1 MQPFEFSNNS
11 ISSLVS
17 IFSTIMGIG
26 YPLLLQTIERLD
38 EKYKSER
45 FARLFLQEQTFKC
58 FQWLLA
64 ISIAF
69 AISAVFVFEMLDGYE
84 ILTDIWVTAHS
95 AVTLM
100 LLYEM
105 IMLVHLI
112 IIYYDSEKLL
122 KHFKELREKG
132 HE

>member
-17 IFSTIMGIG
+17 IFSAIMGIG

-38 EKYKSER
+38 EQYKSQR
-45 FARLFLQEQTFKC
+45 IARLFLQERTFKR

-69 AISAVFVFEMLDGYE
+69 AIMSIFILEMLDGYE

-100 LLYEM
+100 LLYKM
-105 IMLVHLI
+105 VMLVHLI
-112 IIYYDSEKLL
+112 LIYYDSKDLL
-122 KHFKELREKG
+122 ERIKELRGNG